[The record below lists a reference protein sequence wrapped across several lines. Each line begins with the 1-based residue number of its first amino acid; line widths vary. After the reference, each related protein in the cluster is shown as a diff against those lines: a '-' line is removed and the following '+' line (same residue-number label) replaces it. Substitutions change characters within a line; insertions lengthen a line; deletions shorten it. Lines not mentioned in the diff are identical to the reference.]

1 MNAPDVASP
10 FRGSIFTFLSSLFAR
25 HNVRAVL
32 VGGYALIANKV
43 QRMTFD
49 IDFMV
54 TASDCAKIEPDV
66 LSAGYSVL
74 NRTSS
79 FVQFK
84 SEKPGLRDLDFLIG
98 DPQTVG
104 TLIAEGAKV
113 SIAGETFVVPKLQHL
128 IAMKLHAMAGNKKR
142 RIKDLPDVVQL
153 MAANGIDPRS
163 KEIKALFQKYHALDL
178 YKEVLVLAGSGYEEE
193 R

>member
-1 MNAPDVASP
+1 M
-10 FRGSIFTFLSSLFAR
+10 
-25 HNVRAVL
+25 

-54 TASDCAKIEPDV
+54 TESDCEKLEPDV
-66 LSAGYSVL
+66 LSAGYTVF
-74 NRTSS
+74 NRKSA

-98 DPQTVG
+98 DLRTVEALFAQG
-104 TLIAEGAKV
+104 KEV

-128 IAMKLHAMAGNKKR
+128 IAMKLHAIAGNKKR
-142 RIKDLPDVVQL
+142 QIKDFPDIVQL
-153 MAANGIDPRS
+153 MSANGIDPSRKDI
-163 KEIKALFQKYHALDL
+163 KEMFKRYNALDL
-178 YKEVLVLAGSGYEEE
+178 YKRVLDSG
-193 R
+193 RG

>member
-1 MNAPDVASP
+1 MNASNPSTNVE
-10 FRGSIFTFLSSLFAR
+10 GSIFVFLSSLFAKHKIR
-25 HNVRAVL
+25 SVL

-54 TASDCAKIEPDV
+54 TAPDCAKIEPSII
-66 LSAGYSVL
+66 SAGYSIF

-98 DPQTVG
+98 DPRTVEM
-104 TLIAEGAKV
+104 LITQGREIT
-113 SIAGETFVVPKLQHL
+113 IAGGTFVVPKLRHL
-128 IAMKLHAMAGNKKR
+128 IAMKLHAIAGNKKR
-142 RIKDLPDVVQL
+142 QIKDFPDIVRL
-153 MAANGIDPRS
+153 IAANNIDPADKDI
-163 KEIKALFQKYHALDL
+163 KEMFEKYNALDL
-178 YKEVLVLAGSGYEEE
+178 YEKVIESVGSDSEKGK
-193 R
+193 